1 METRIHRMEL
11 RTMSHPP
18 QRIAPGPPGHF
29 LLGNLREFRRD
40 VLGLVVGAA
49 AEFGDIVRCRLG
61 PQIVHLINHPD
72 HIEQILQKR
81 AANYDKRTRS
91 SAAIKAISG
100 DSLLTCNGEFWKRQR
115 RMDAPAFH
123 HRQIAGFA
131 DKMTTATAAMLDKWR
146 AGPATLDIASEMA
159 RLTYTIVGRTLFS
172 FDTGEDAE
180 TVEKAMRIILPHVF
194 GRLGNLI
201 NPPGWLPTPA
211 NRRFS
216 RSLADVDR
224 VVYRIIDQHRQ
235 AEESGM
241 PDNDLLAMLMSVRD
255 GDGAALNDTQLRN
268 ETITFLLAG
277 HETTANALTWIFHL
291 ISSHPE
297 TERRMLEEISTV
309 LGGRT
314 PTLADLPQLTYT
326 KTVIQESM
334 RLYPPI
340 WIIERRVIEE
350 DSLGGYTLPAG
361 SAVVIS
367 PYALHRHPAFW
378 QEPEKFDPLRF
389 AISPPEAYIPFGAG
403 PRFCIGNE
411 FAMMEAQLITVMVMQ
426 AFHLQPVPGHPV
438 EPQPD
443 ITLRPRHGM
452 KMTLR
457 PRDASG
463 IHH

>member
-1 METRIHRMEL
+1 MNR
-11 RTMSHPP
+11 PP
-18 QRIAPGPPGHF
+18 PHIAPGPPGHF

-49 AEFGDIVRCRLG
+49 AEYGDIVRCRLG
-61 PQIVHLINHPD
+61 PQVVHLINHPD
-72 HIEQILQKR
+72 PIEQILQKR
-81 AANYDKRTRS
+81 AANYDKHTRS
-91 SAAIKAISG
+91 SAAIHSISG

-131 DKMTTATAAMLDKWR
+131 DKMTAATASMVDRWR
-146 AGPATLDIASEMA
+146 AGPPTLDIASEMA
-159 RLTYTIVGRTLFS
+159 RLTYSIVGQTLFS
-172 FDTGEDAE
+172 FNTGEDAE
-180 TVEKAMRIILPHVF
+180 TVEKAMRVILPHVF
-194 GRLGNLI
+194 VRLGNLI
-201 NPPGWLPTPA
+201 NSPTWLPTPA

-235 AEESGM
+235 AEESGR
-241 PDNDLLAMLMSVRD
+241 PNNDLLGMLMSVRD
-255 GDGAALNDTQLRN
+255 GEGTGLDDRQLRN

-291 ISSHPE
+291 ISRHPE
-297 TERRMLEEISTV
+297 IEQLLLEEISTA

-314 PTLADLPQLTYT
+314 PVLQDLPQLCYT
-326 KTVIQESM
+326 KAVIQESM

-340 WIIERRVIEE
+340 WIIERRVIED
-350 DSLGGYTLPAG
+350 DSIGGYTLPAG

-378 QEPEKFDPLRF
+378 REPEKFDPSRF
-389 AISPPEAYIPFGAG
+389 LTGTPEAYIPFGAG

-411 FAMMEAQLITVMVMQ
+411 FAMMEAQLITVMILQ
-426 AFHLQPVPGHPV
+426 AFHLATVPGHLV

-443 ITLRPRHGM
+443 ITLRPKHGM
-452 KMTLR
+452 KMTLH
-457 PRDASG
+457 PRDGGG